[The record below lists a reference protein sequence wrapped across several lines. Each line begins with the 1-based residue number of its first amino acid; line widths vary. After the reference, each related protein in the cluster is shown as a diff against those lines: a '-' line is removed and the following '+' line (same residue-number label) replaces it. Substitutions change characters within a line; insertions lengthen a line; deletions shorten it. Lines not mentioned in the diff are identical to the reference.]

1 MNGRFVVKKNES
13 ELKRKKFNQK
23 QYETDLGYYG
33 LWNPKNNEFCIRDI
47 RNQQVKKIKEVFIVE
62 KRCINWTKPALTE
75 LAAIAINIPI
85 PNQSVLPT
93 LEEAREE
100 IKSNKELR
108 NIVPK
113 DNTDNNLLIK
123 LVFWY
128 KLSRNDICINLREW
142 FDRNHLL
149 VADNS
154 CGVQTKRK

>member
-1 MNGRFVVKKNES
+1 M
-13 ELKRKKFNQK
+13 
-23 QYETDLGYYG
+23 
-33 LWNPKNNEFCIRDI
+33 
-47 RNQQVKKIKEVFIVE
+47 
-62 KRCINWTKPALTE
+62 
-75 LAAIAINIPI
+75 
-85 PNQSVLPT
+85 LPT

-142 FDRNHLL
+142 FDRNIFWLKTTHVVFKLKENKKQIL
-149 VADNS
+149 Y
-154 CGVQTKRK
+154 

>member
-1 MNGRFVVKKNES
+1 M
-13 ELKRKKFNQK
+13 
-23 QYETDLGYYG
+23 
-33 LWNPKNNEFCIRDI
+33 
-47 RNQQVKKIKEVFIVE
+47 
-62 KRCINWTKPALTE
+62 
-75 LAAIAINIPI
+75 
-85 PNQSVLPT
+85 LPT

-142 FDRNHLL
+142 FDRNNLL
-149 VADNS
+149 VEDNS
-154 CGVQTKRK
+154 CGVQTKRNKKQIFMYLENHWIKSSFLLFFNYYCLDYHNAKLVISDCLLS